1 MEVSPIPPVVA
12 DPSYEGHQF
21 AVRLRIS
28 ISTLF
33 LCLILP
39 SSAIFVYYVYQTNY
53 EIYKKNAVELIISHN
68 SQTANHLVALLDPIS
83 DSLLALAKQLRDD
96 SSLFETNRFHDT
108 MLLHLDNN
116 PNLVSIFTASDR
128 GSFHQVQRMGD
139 SMVIDNRVSPAKA
152 KYNFWVA
159 DRSAAAF
166 NLPKAIGQ
174 GDADKDAARP
184 DKAKAL
190 PAVNS
195 VFSFYE
201 NRDVLLDQFVV
212 SNNYDPRERPFYKE
226 MVANVLKA
234 SEIERERLVMSEE
247 PYISTSTKRPTINI
261 SAPVIIKNKIRGM
274 VGESFELD
282 TISSFLKSIQFSKN
296 SVTYIID
303 SQGNIIVA
311 TGPDAEHRILENALV
326 KRNLTESKL
335 DATRQAFGQRKANN
349 ELRFEF
355 QDPITKKLYLAHF
368 SYFPNGFNSD
378 WEVFTLAPV
387 GDFMEGLNDINR
399 NLIFYVGLACLLLVI
414 LTYILSRTISRP
426 IEILTN
432 EIRNLLDFKPQ
443 PVVRSNILEI
453 KILSSTVKKLR
464 STLHAFTSYVPRDL
478 VKDLL
483 KSGNTIT
490 LGGESR
496 YLTIMFTDLQD
507 FSSISEVTPTRS
519 LLKCVSAYLEL
530 VTYAVKEESGTV
542 DKFIGD
548 SVMAFWG
555 APLFDQNHA
564 YHACVTAV
572 KSQRRMALL
581 NQRLVS
587 EGLPPLTVRI
597 GIHSDAVLVGN
608 IGSPERMSYTV
619 MGDGVN
625 IASRLEGINKEFGT
639 RTCISLATFKE
650 AGERL
655 WTRPIDVI
663 TVKGRKGGVTVFEL
677 VGIRNHD
684 DETNVDQRGQDL
696 CEATQK
702 AFMHFSQ
709 KQYAEATTQYQE
721 IADKFNDNVA
731 RIMVRKCQQYQRVS
745 IVDTAILPSS

>member
-201 NRDVLLDQFVV
+201 NRDVLLEQFVV

-349 ELRFEF
+349 KLRFEF

-432 EIRNLLDFKPQ
+432 EIRNLLDFKPH

-597 GIHSDAVLVGN
+597 GIHSDAVLIGN

-663 TVKGRKGGVTVFEL
+663 TVKGRQGGVTVFEL

>member
-201 NRDVLLDQFVV
+201 NRDVLLEQFVV